1 MASNL
6 LDGVYLFNGL
16 VPDPD
21 QVVENFNSASE
32 EDKKRFFIELQE
44 SGLLNNPTISN
55 AIEKYERSMALYS

>member
-21 QVVENFNSASE
+21 QVVENFNSASD
-32 EDKKRFFIELQE
+32 EDKKRFFIDIGRELWDQD
-44 SGLLNNPTISN
+44 S
-55 AIEKYERSMALYS
+55 KYFFQ